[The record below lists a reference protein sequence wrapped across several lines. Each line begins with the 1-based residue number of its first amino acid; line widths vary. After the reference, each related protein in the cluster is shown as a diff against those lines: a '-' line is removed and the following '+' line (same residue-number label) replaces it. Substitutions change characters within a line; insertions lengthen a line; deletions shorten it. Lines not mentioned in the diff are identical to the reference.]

1 MLQQRL
7 AAARRISNHLR
18 NAEEAVDDAIINLST
33 LLAAL
38 PVERRAVNLPP
49 VLGHDAVAKATQA
62 LALSGELRSALIE
75 AHEALHNAQRQ
86 AGLAAF
92 AVGPSTEPPE
102 LKTGPETLSEAAERA
117 A

>member
-33 LLAAL
+33 LVAAL
-38 PVERRAVNLPP
+38 PAERRAVNLSP
-49 VLGHDAVAKATQA
+49 VLGHDAVAKATRA
-62 LALSGELRSALIE
+62 LALTGELRSALIE
-75 AHEALHNAQRQ
+75 AHAALHDVQRQ

-92 AVGPSTEPPE
+92 AVGPSTEPPQ
-102 LKTGPETLSEAAERA
+102 LQAGPETLAAEVERA

>member
-33 LLAAL
+33 LVAAL
-38 PVERRAVNLPP
+38 PAERRAVNLSP
-49 VLGHDAVAKATQA
+49 VLGHDAVAKATRA
-62 LALSGELRSALIE
+62 LALTGELRSALIE
-75 AHEALHNAQRQ
+75 AHEALHLAQRQ

-92 AVGPSTEPPE
+92 AVGPSTEQPIA
-102 LKTGPETLSEAAERA
+102 LSGPETLTGGAVRA

>member
-33 LLAAL
+33 LVASL

-49 VLGHDAVAKATQA
+49 VLGHDAVAKATHA
-62 LALSGELRSALIE
+62 LALTGELRSALIE
-75 AHEALHNAQRQ
+75 AHEALHLAQRQ
-86 AGLAAF
+86 AGLAAY
-92 AVGPSTEPPE
+92 AVGPSTEPPTA
-102 LKTGPETLSEAAERA
+102 LAGPETLPGVAVRA

>member
-33 LLAAL
+33 LVAAL
-38 PVERRAVNLPP
+38 PAERRAVKLSP
-49 VLGHDAVAKATQA
+49 VLGHDAVAKATRA
-62 LALSGELRSALIE
+62 LALTGELRSALIE
-75 AHEALHNAQRQ
+75 AHAALHHVQRE

-92 AVGPSTEPPE
+92 AVGPSTEPPQ
-102 LKTGPETLSEAAERA
+102 LKTGPETLSEAADRA